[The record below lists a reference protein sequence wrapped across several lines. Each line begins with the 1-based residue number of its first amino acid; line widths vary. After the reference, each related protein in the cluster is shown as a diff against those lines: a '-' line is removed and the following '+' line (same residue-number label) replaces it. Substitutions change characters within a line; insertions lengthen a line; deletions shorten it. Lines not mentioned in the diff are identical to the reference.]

1 MDKYKRIKLM
11 SNTSI
16 LIVSVLSIIMGILI
30 FNFSLHVNI
39 ILSLIFNSI
48 LIAWNIINLLAFKSR
63 NVIQVKEDLLNLS
76 KRFDK
81 IQGTLNPEIVKINDK
96 INEYTNIF
104 SRDSNELSKMSSLD
118 MRYVEFMDKLRNVI
132 SREGFLDS
140 IYDDDKELLNS
151 FVFGV
156 NGNEPYLTTLANRI
170 KENDNFNGIDG
181 VKDDIN
187 VNTKILNDDL
197 DRLNAFLLNLVKH
210 AISNVKIKTDAS
222 SKYLFSKLQSDEL
235 SLANSNNDNNNTI
248 IANDL
253 LRENVK

>member
-11 SNTSI
+11 SNTPI

-30 FNFSLHVNI
+30 FNFRLHVNI

-81 IQGTLNPEIVKINDK
+81 MQSTLNPEMVKINDK

-118 MRYVEFMDKLRNVI
+118 MRYVDFMDKLRNVI

>member
-1 MDKYKRIKLM
+1 MGKYKKIALM
-11 SNTSI
+11 SNTPI

-30 FNFSLHVNI
+30 FNFSLHINI

-48 LIAWNIINLLAFKSR
+48 IIVWNIINIVAFKSR

-76 KRFDK
+76 NRFDK
-81 IQGTLNPEIVKINDK
+81 IQGTLNPEMVKINDK
-96 INEYTNIF
+96 INEYASVF
-104 SRDSNELSKMSSLD
+104 SHDSNGLSNMSSLD

-132 SREGFLDS
+132 SREGFIDS

-170 KENDNFNGIDG
+170 KENDSFNGIDG

-187 VNTKILNDDL
+187 INSKILNDDL

-235 SLANSNNDNNNTI
+235 SLADFNNDNNNST

>member
-11 SNTSI
+11 SNTPI
-16 LIVSVLSIIMGILI
+16 LVVSALSIIMGILI

-48 LIAWNIINLLAFKSR
+48 IIVWNIINLVAFKSR

-81 IQGTLNPEIVKINDK
+81 MQGTLNPEIVKINDK
-96 INEYTNIF
+96 INEYASVF
-104 SRDSNELSKMSSLD
+104 SHDSNGLSNMSSLD

>member
-1 MDKYKRIKLM
+1 MEKYKRIKLM
-11 SNTSI
+11 PNTPI

-48 LIAWNIINLLAFKSR
+48 IIVWNIINLLAFKSR

-81 IQGTLNPEIVKINDK
+81 MQSTLNPEMVKINDK

-118 MRYVEFMDKLRNVI
+118 MRYVDFMDKLRNVI
-132 SREGFLDS
+132 SREGFIDS

-170 KENDNFNGIDG
+170 KENDSFNGIDG

-187 VNTKILNDDL
+187 INTKILNDDL

-210 AISNVKIKTDAS
+210 AINNVKIKTDAS
-222 SKYLFSKLQSDEL
+222 SKYLFSKLQSDEI
-235 SLANSNNDNNNTI
+235 SLADFNNDNNNTT

>member
-11 SNTSI
+11 SNTPI

-48 LIAWNIINLLAFKSR
+48 IIAWNIINLVAFKSR

-81 IQGTLNPEIVKINDK
+81 MQGTLNPEMVKINDK
-96 INEYTNIF
+96 INEYAGVF
-104 SRDSNELSKMSSLD
+104 SHDSNGLSNMSSLD

-235 SLANSNNDNNNTI
+235 SLANSNNDNNNII